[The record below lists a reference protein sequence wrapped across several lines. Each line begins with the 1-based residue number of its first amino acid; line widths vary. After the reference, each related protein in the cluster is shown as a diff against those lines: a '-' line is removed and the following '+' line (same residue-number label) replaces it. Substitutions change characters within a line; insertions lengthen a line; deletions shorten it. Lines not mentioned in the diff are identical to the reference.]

1 MRARMDAGARYGGG
15 EKAQRQR
22 SGSAAAAQATANRGR
37 RQTADGRRQTRTET
51 PRLSARREMM
61 STRASLH
68 AGLLARAVPSQIRE
82 LAETLADLL
91 THLTTHNCGP

>member
-22 SGSAAAAQATANRGR
+22 SGSASHGKPRP
-37 RQTADGRRQTRTET
+37 TADGRRQTRTET

>member
-22 SGSAAAAQATANRGR
+22 SGSAAAAQRQR
-37 RQTADGRRQTRTET
+37 KPRQTAADGRRQTRTET